1 MTVDYDVPR
10 GRQVQS
16 LVALVALGR
25 TGAGITAFAQ
35 PEGVAR
41 LAGADRGTASR
52 AGVFVRLFAARELA
66 LGLGTLN
73 AIRAGRDVRPWVIAS
88 ALGDAGDAVAFA
100 IATRSRTVGAVR
112 GLAIAASAV
121 GGVAAAVVALRTLR
135 D

>member
-1 MTVDYDVPR
+1 
-10 GRQVQS
+10 
-16 LVALVALGR
+16 LIALVALGR

-35 PEGVAR
+35 PESVAR
-41 LAGADRGTASR
+41 LTGADRGTASR

-73 AIRAGRDVRPWVIAS
+73 AIRAGHDVRPWVIAS

-121 GGVAAAVVALRTLR
+121 GGVAAAVIALRTLR
-135 D
+135 N